1 MKPQFAARLFCLA
14 ALLVSIVPAPGGQ
27 ALTQSPS
34 SRKPAGL
41 VVGQVVDAATS
52 RPVAAAIVTIAPAV
66 TGADWPAPASPV
78 SSPNRRVVA
87 DDQGRFLF
95 RDLAKGA
102 YLFSAEAPGYLNGGY
117 GQRQPGGTAQPFALA
132 EDERAGDVTVR
143 LWKAATVGGTVSDD
157 AGGPVVGVWVSIA
170 RREFAGGRLQLSV
183 PESWWA
189 YNARTDDRGAYQVSD
204 LMPGRYVVSVATRT
218 TAMPIAL
225 LDADTAALGSLR
237 ASGSNAMSMGM
248 SAMSPG
254 VRLGDFVLQTS
265 DQGNRGG
272 STHSP
277 AGCPPRRFPTAGS
290 WRIPRPS
297 IPVRSRPL
305 RRRRSR
311 SSLATSGWTS
321 MCGCCPS

>member
-1 MKPQFAARLFCLA
+1 MQSPGRGVERTVPLAQGSAKAALYGSASFIVRAAPSGLEGSRRARTDLKLMKPQFAARLFCLA
-14 ALLVSIVPAPGGQ
+14 ALLVSIVPTPGGQ

-66 TGADWPAPASPV
+66 TGADRPAPASPV

-95 RDLAKGA
+95 RDLAMGT
-102 YLFSAEAPGYLNGGY
+102 YLFSAAAPGYLNGGY
-117 GQRQPGGTAQPFALA
+117 GQRQPGGTTQPFALA

-183 PESWWA
+183 PESSWA
-189 YNARTDDRGAYQVSD
+189 YNAGPTIAA
-204 LMPGRYVVSVATRT
+204 PTRF
-218 TAMPIAL
+218 PIL
-225 LDADTAALGSLR
+225 RR
-237 ASGSNAMSMGM
+237 AS
-248 SAMSPG
+248 
-254 VRLGDFVLQTS
+254 TS
-265 DQGNRGG
+265 SRWR
-272 STHSP
+272 P
-277 AGCPPRRFPTAGS
+277 ARPRC
-290 WRIPRPS
+290 
-297 IPVRSRPL
+297 RSRLSTPTP
-305 RRRRSR
+305 RHWGRSAPPDR
-311 SSLATSGWTS
+311 TPCRWA
-321 MCGCCPS
+321 